1 MNFLRNFLAS
11 FLGSLTA
18 LIFIISLGFIL
29 IAGIAS
35 VATFDKNILQGEI
48 PSNSILNLDLDKDVY
63 DNIPVTQEF
72 EEILGFSPEIIKFL
86 DLINA
91 IELAGDNKDIKGIN
105 LKSQS
110 PKMGWSQ
117 ALTIRKSLQKFKDK
131 GKFIYSYGDFFSQK
145 GYYLA
150 SVSDSIFLNPLGNVE
165 LRGLGAEVL
174 YYKKLQKKYGFKMEV
189 VRHGKYKSAVE
200 PYLDDKMNKSVF
212 LISG

>member
-91 IELAGDNKDIKGIN
+91 IELAGDIKDIKEII
-105 LKSQS
+105 LKV
-110 PKMGWSQ
+110 K
-117 ALTIRKSLQKFKDK
+117 
-131 GKFIYSYGDFFSQK
+131 
-145 GYYLA
+145 
-150 SVSDSIFLNPLGNVE
+150 
-165 LRGLGAEVL
+165 
-174 YYKKLQKKYGFKMEV
+174 
-189 VRHGKYKSAVE
+189 
-200 PYLDDKMNKSVF
+200 
-212 LISG
+212 